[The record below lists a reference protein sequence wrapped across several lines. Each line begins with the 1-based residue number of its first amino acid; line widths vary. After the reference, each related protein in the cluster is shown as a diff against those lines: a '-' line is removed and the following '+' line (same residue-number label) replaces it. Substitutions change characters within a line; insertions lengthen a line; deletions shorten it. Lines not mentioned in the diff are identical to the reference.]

1 MKKIAV
7 STSMLLAARKGL
19 MRIPGVSAAIAD
31 YEARSDAMERNR
43 LTELD
48 SWPESIPAR
57 HSVQLTP
64 TGVLVS

>member
-19 MRIPGVSAAIAD
+19 MRVTGISAAIAD

-43 LTELD
+43 ITELD
-48 SWPESIPAR
+48 WWPEPVSAR

-64 TGVLVS
+64 IGVLVG

>member
-19 MRIPGVSAAIAD
+19 MRVPRISAAIAD

-48 SWPESIPAR
+48 WWPESTPAR
-57 HSVQLTP
+57 YSVQLTP

>member
-7 STSMLLAARKGL
+7 STSVLLAARKGL
-19 MRIPGVSAAIAD
+19 MRVPGVSAAIAD